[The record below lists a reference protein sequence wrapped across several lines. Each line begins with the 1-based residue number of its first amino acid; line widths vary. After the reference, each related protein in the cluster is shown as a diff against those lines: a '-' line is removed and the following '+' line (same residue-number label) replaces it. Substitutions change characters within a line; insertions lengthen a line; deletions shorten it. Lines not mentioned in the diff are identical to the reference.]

1 MHNGFILQW
10 QWPQF
15 YCIPIQQTAFTLVYT
30 MLKNLILFAIID
42 ACIGVQYFA
51 QRQLHMWTEG
61 TLDQTINLWISRLPT
76 LLIHR
81 LLWRTSW
88 ELNQEPQIFNLKT
101 SSDLYQIEDWGGRT
115 SWIILFMNVLVDK
128 QDRNNTEQVVLILC
142 VSNVYRTFIVLNKL
156 HCSNTATQKWGSQ
169 TMHLKI

>member
-1 MHNGFILQW
+1 MRANEEYKIKQEQKINTLKMHNGFILQW

-15 YCIPIQQTAFTLVYT
+15 YCIPIQQTAFTLVYI

-42 ACIGVQYFA
+42 TCIGVQYFA

-115 SWIILFMNVLVDK
+115 SWIILFYECFGGQTGSK
-128 QDRNNTEQVVLILC
+128 QYWAGC
-142 VSNVYRTFIVLNKL
+142 F
-156 HCSNTATQKWGSQ
+156 
-169 TMHLKI
+169 KIK